1 MTKKH
6 GNDNVKI
13 GHWIEEENL
22 NYQAKKIRARINETA
37 QIAETNFWEYI
48 SGSFPEVTNL
58 HRPNEVMAAFTQSC
72 RDAVAAWYIA
82 NSELDEKLRGLI
94 TSEVGRKES

>member
-1 MTKKH
+1 MTQKQGK
-6 GNDNVKI
+6 NERQTSD
-13 GHWIEEENL
+13 WIEQENL